1 MLTGLCCLQDS
12 GCVAVPQLPGALSAG
27 PVQPGRVSWAV
38 FCGAPAP
45 RRASD
50 RRFARAWPA
59 PTATGT
65 KGMWCMA
72 ARSSRPA
79 LPKPLPRDPGSVS
92 QPWGDRRGLGVHV
105 SRELKASLPLGTWK
119 PHGDSRVA
127 RRLLQDGAGQRQ
139 SPELRVPTGVP
150 CGEMRLS
157 RASKSSPAVSGDPK
171 GTEDLGIASCRTLEP
186 CQLPAGLQQPPQSR
200 ASPGQRGEKPAQPMA
215 APDPAGCPGAPARL
229 PAPVCTAGTGLAPRE
244 ALRLCLLSTW

>member
-65 KGMWCMA
+65 KGMWCTA

-105 SRELKASLPLGTWK
+105 SRGLTASQPLGTWE

-127 RRLLQDGAGQRQ
+127 QRLLQDGAARGRAQSSGCPLGCPVGKRGCPELQ
-139 SPELRVPTGVP
+139 SPALLSAGIQRAPRTWELPRVA
-150 CGEMRLS
+150 RWS
-157 RASKSSPAVSGDPK
+157 RASCRLGCSSPRRAV
-171 GTEDLGIASCRTLEP
+171 
-186 CQLPAGLQQPPQSR
+186 
-200 ASPGQRGEKPAQPMA
+200 PAQGSVVRSQHSPWQLLTLLD
-215 APDPAGCPGAPARL
+215 APERPPACPPLFAQLAQGWRHEKL
-229 PAPVCTAGTGLAPRE
+229 SDCVC
-244 ALRLCLLSTW
+244 